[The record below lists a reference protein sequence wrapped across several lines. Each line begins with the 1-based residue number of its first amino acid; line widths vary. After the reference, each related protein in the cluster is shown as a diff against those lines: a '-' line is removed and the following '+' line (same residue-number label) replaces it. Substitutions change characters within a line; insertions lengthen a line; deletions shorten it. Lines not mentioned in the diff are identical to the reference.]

1 MGNQKQIKFVAF
13 LMFGAL
19 FCSIMV
25 AVTKLLGADEYTGM
39 FAIAAVGFAI
49 VTIPF
54 SVVVQI
60 KPKKK
65 PVLTVLKNQ
74 LQTINHKR
82 KQSKRKVRNLLI
94 ILKSLNLKLNQIV

>member
-1 MGNQKQIKFVAF
+1 MRNRNKKQVQFVTF

-25 AVTKLLGADEYTGM
+25 GVTKVIGVDAYSGM

-54 SVVVQI
+54 SIVVQA
-60 KPKKK
+60 KSKEK
-65 PVLTVLKNQ
+65 PVSRVEVLR
-74 LQTINHKR
+74 KR
-82 KQSKRKVRNLLI
+82 YGYV
-94 ILKSLNLKLNQIV
+94 KSVKSD

>member
-1 MGNQKQIKFVAF
+1 MGNESKKQIRFVTF

-25 AVTKLLGADEYTGM
+25 AITKLMGADEYTGM

-49 VTIPF
+49 VTLPF
-54 SVVVQI
+54 SVIVNI

-65 PVLTVLKNQ
+65 PVSRADLL
-74 LQTINHKR
+74 R
-82 KQSKRKVRNLLI
+82 KQLLEEESAKVD
-94 ILKSLNLKLNQIV
+94 

>member
-1 MGNQKQIKFVAF
+1 MGNQNQIKFVAF

-25 AVTKLLGADEYTGM
+25 AVTKLMGADEYTGV

-54 SVVVQI
+54 SVVIQA
-60 KPKKK
+60 KPNKKA
-65 PVLTVLKNQ
+65 VNRIDLL
-74 LQTINHKR
+74 R
-82 KQSKRKVRNLLI
+82 KQFFDEKATK
-94 ILKSLNLKLNQIV
+94 

>member
-1 MGNQKQIKFVAF
+1 MESQGRKQIKFVMF

-25 AVTKLLGADEYTGM
+25 AVTKLIGADDYTGI

-54 SVVVQI
+54 SIVVPTNQKKDPVSRVDLLKKRYLDE
-60 KPKKK
+60 KP
-65 PVLTVLKNQ
+65 
-74 LQTINHKR
+74 
-82 KQSKRKVRNLLI
+82 
-94 ILKSLNLKLNQIV
+94 LKSE

>member
-1 MGNQKQIKFVAF
+1 MGNQNQIKFVAF
-13 LMFGAL
+13 LMLGAL

-54 SVVVQI
+54 SVVIQT

-65 PVLTVLKNQ
+65 PLNRIDL
-74 LQTINHKR
+74 LR
-82 KQSKRKVRNLLI
+82 KQYFDEEAIKQDR
-94 ILKSLNLKLNQIV
+94 

>member
-1 MGNQKQIKFVAF
+1 MGNQGKKQIKFVAF

-25 AVTKLLGADEYTGM
+25 AVTKLMGADEYTGI

-54 SVVVQI
+54 SVVIQT

-65 PVLTVLKNQ
+65 PESRIDLL
-74 LQTINHKR
+74 R
-82 KQSKRKVRNLLI
+82 KQYFDKETIKR
-94 ILKSLNLKLNQIV
+94 